1 MDHHYWFERCPY
13 GMFDYET
20 KHLSISILILFIDLC
35 VKCFDSRRRHSYL
48 LNYIYNRIW
57 WFHIEHKPFFVIFE
71 KKSDMD
77 KKFND
82 QYVNLF
88 LYFYILYILFLS
100 LSLQGRIWGGD
111 MFGWTDLRGRNQEKG
126 NLKQWSKC
134 LVKLKNLQAKCWCEN
149 YDIYIL
155 KVTDFFQKPLFN
167 QLQLGSS
174 SYSIN

>member
-57 WFHIEHKPFFVIFE
+57 WFHIEHKPFFLIFE

-100 LSLQGRIWGGD
+100 LSLQGRIWGGGYVW
-111 MFGWTDLRGRNQEKG
+111 MNWPQGEESGKRQ
-126 NLKQWSKC
+126 LKTM
-134 LVKLKNLQAKCWCEN
+134 VKMLMWKLWH
-149 YDIYIL
+149 IYI
-155 KVTDFFQKPLFN
+155 KGYRFFSEAP
-167 QLQLGSS
+167 
-174 SYSIN
+174 I